1 MSIES
6 GMSSNNLIVCC
17 PLLLLPSIFPRVR
30 VSSNELT
37 LHIRWPKYWSSASV
51 SVLAM
56 NIQGWFPLRLIG
68 LISLQ
73 SKRHV
78 LAIAN
83 SAAMITC
90 VHVSFRIAVFS
101 RYMTR
106 SRIAGSYGYFH
117 TVLHSDCTNLHSHQ
131 HCKSVPTSPHPLQH
145 LLFVDFLM
153 MTILTGVRWYLILA

>member
-1 MSIES
+1 MSIALVTPS
-6 GMSSNNLIVCC
+6 KHFILCH
-17 PLLLLPSIFPRVR
+17 PLLLLPSILPSIRIF
-30 VSSNELT
+30 SNESGLR
-37 LHIRWPKYWSSASV
+37 IRWPKYWSSASV

-68 LISLQ
+68 FISLQ

-83 SAAMITC
+83 SAAMITY

-153 MTILTGVRWYLILA
+153 MTILTGVR